1 MLSNNYNTNIVN
13 IEIDNNIVYLTFL
26 DYNYTNNEI
35 NKCQEKINIIYDN
48 AYKNNIKYNIS
59 VNINDV
65 KYNNVK
71 NLKFKDFVNLYNN
84 NIINTELYVN
94 NINIITK
101 NNWQIAFLKFFLL
114 FYKIKVNTSIKRYL

>member
-48 AYKNNIKYNIS
+48 AYKNNIKYIVNI
-59 VNINDV
+59 NINDV
-65 KYNNVK
+65 KYSNVK
-71 NLKFKDFVNLYNN
+71 NLKFKDFINLYNN
-84 NIINTELYVN
+84 NIINTEFYVN

-101 NNWQIAFLKFFLL
+101 NNWQIAFLNFFLL
-114 FYKIKVNTSIKRYL
+114 FYKIKVKISIKKY

>member
-35 NKCQEKINIIYDN
+35 NKCQEIINIIYDY
-48 AYKNNIKYNIS
+48 AYKNNIKYDVNI
-59 VNINDV
+59 NINDV
-65 KYNNVK
+65 KYSNVK
-71 NLKFKDFVNLYNN
+71 KLKYKNFVNLYNN

-114 FYKIKVNTSIKRYL
+114 FYKIKVKFSVKNI